1 MGEEG
6 QVEQAKA
13 LRMKKEEEARTAA
26 LQRKVEEE
34 KAKQA
39 AAKRL
44 TADEEL
50 KAQEAKDKKAKA
62 ARLKMPKTEHEIRLA
77 QAAAYQQAAALKTK
91 EGNTLQLAA
100 NSKAKSDAYSLMTST
115 AAAVK
120 ELQGKLN
127 SGNVEVSADASIAQ
141 KDLKKALDS
150 PFSKNA
156 LEKVEKGRSEMKL
169 ATTDTADLK
178 LQFESAQQTS
188 AAAKKAYFQGMST
201 NWGQNPV
208 AAPAAP
214 AAPAAGGGK
223 KEVFK
228 TGDRSLSND
237 EEAEKPKVSAVSKE
251 QVEKDADEGKEPDY
265 SKMTDAEV

>member
-1 MGEEG
+1 MG
-6 QVEQAKA
+6 
-13 LRMKKEEEARTAA
+13 
-26 LQRKVEEE
+26 
-34 KAKQA
+34 
-39 AAKRL
+39 
-44 TADEEL
+44 
-50 KAQEAKDKKAKA
+50 
-62 ARLKMPKTEHEIRLA
+62 
-77 QAAAYQQAAALKTK
+77 
-91 EGNTLQLAA
+91 GNTLQLAA

-156 LEKVEKGRSEMKL
+156 LEKVEKGRSEMKM

-214 AAPAAGGGK
+214 AAAEKSVEFPSKPSKEAAPVQAAAAGAAAPAAGGGK

-265 SKMTDAEV
+265 SKMTDAEVAYWLTKPMH

>member
-1 MGEEG
+1 MG
-6 QVEQAKA
+6 
-13 LRMKKEEEARTAA
+13 
-26 LQRKVEEE
+26 
-34 KAKQA
+34 
-39 AAKRL
+39 
-44 TADEEL
+44 
-50 KAQEAKDKKAKA
+50 
-62 ARLKMPKTEHEIRLA
+62 
-77 QAAAYQQAAALKTK
+77 
-91 EGNTLQLAA
+91 GNTLQLAA

-156 LEKVEKGRSEMKL
+156 LEKVEKGRSEMKM

-208 AAPAAP
+208 

-265 SKMTDAEV
+265 SKMTDAEVAYWLAKPMHYADSEPESPQQVEGNIFAVKEDEN